1 MKIETDKYKLYNGDC
16 LEIMDNIDDES
27 IDLIITD
34 PPYKTT
40 KRGGTG
46 NSGGMCKKKEFS
58 NGNGGFKYN
67 NVKSID
73 YISSVTVLEQKAKID
88 GNKII
93 EYYST
98 IDLTFNIDENR
109 E

>member
-1 MKIETDKYKLYNGDC
+1 MIVEKHLRLTGVSNVSWKDA
-16 LEIMDNIDDES
+16 
-27 IDLIITD
+27 IT
-34 PPYKTT
+34 KTIAEASKT
-40 KRGGTG
+40 
-46 NSGGMCKKKEFS
+46 
-58 NGNGGFKYN
+58 
-67 NVKSID
+67 ID

-98 IDLTFNIDENR
+98 IDLSFSIDEKR

>member
-1 MKIETDKYKLYNGDC
+1 MLIEKHLKLTGMSDVSWKDA
-16 LEIMDNIDDES
+16 ITKT
-27 IDLIITD
+27 IIEAS
-34 PPYKTT
+34 KT
-40 KRGGTG
+40 
-46 NSGGMCKKKEFS
+46 
-58 NGNGGFKYN
+58 
-67 NVKSID
+67 ID

-98 IDLTFNIDENR
+98 IDLTFNIDESR

>member
-1 MKIETDKYKLYNGDC
+1 MTVEKHLKLTGISNVSWKDA
-16 LEIMDNIDDES
+16 IN
-27 IDLIITD
+27 
-34 PPYKTT
+34 KTIAEA
-40 KRGGTG
+40 
-46 NSGGMCKKKEFS
+46 S
-58 NGNGGFKYN
+58 
-67 NVKSID
+67 KSID